1 MVLKLVDDVNEKNYY
16 DIIIFLQKNKFDSN
30 NYMLDEII
38 KEEDENKKAELI
50 DKMNSN
56 ITIDT
61 QTSGYVAQLFSIFK
75 NNIYF
80 CIKEKKYSECIICG
94 QKNSEVVK
102 ESKPFIYVNI
112 NNILLKKIFNV
123 LLEEYKEKFTYDCP
137 CRKNENED
145 LLCNRVKYT
154 IENYPNFLNI
164 LFDMSF
170 RELEQYKQNI
180 FQMTE
185 EYIVLNINKK
195 YKLRGIISVPYIN
208 HYICIIF
215 NPRGILVNQ
224 YFKSNLIYYHDGN
237 ENGGELREIRS
248 NEDWK
253 KLGIPYILVYELY
266 PN

>member
-1 MVLKLVDDVNEKNYY
+1 
-16 DIIIFLQKNKFDSN
+16 
-30 NYMLDEII
+30 
-38 KEEDENKKAELI
+38 
-50 DKMNSN
+50 
-56 ITIDT
+56 
-61 QTSGYVAQLFSIFK
+61 
-75 NNIYF
+75 
-80 CIKEKKYSECIICG
+80 
-94 QKNSEVVK
+94 
-102 ESKPFIYVNI
+102 
-112 NNILLKKIFNV
+112 
-123 LLEEYKEKFTYDCP
+123 
-137 CRKNENED
+137 
-145 LLCNRVKYT
+145 
-154 IENYPNFLNI
+154 
-164 LFDMSF
+164 MSF

-237 ENGGELREIRS
+237 ENGGKLREIRS

-253 KLGIPYILVYELY
+253 KLGIPYILVYELI